1 MLLALQVGCYFDSS
15 GYSVEILCVIQIV
28 CRIVADCLKVCI
40 MGISFIRG
48 YCKSS
53 FYINKKADADLA
65 VLADWLKAHP
75 DFDLALVG
83 YADKGTGSPKV
94 NMEVS
99 KKRMSVVIA
108 RLEKL
113 GVESSRITT
122 DYKGDTVQPF
132 VENDKNRVVTCT
144 IIP

>member
-1 MLLALQVGCYFDSS
+1 
-15 GYSVEILCVIQIV
+15 
-28 CRIVADCLKVCI
+28 
-40 MGISFIRG
+40 
-48 YCKSS
+48 
-53 FYINKKADADLA
+53 
-65 VLADWLKAHP
+65 
-75 DFDLALVG
+75 
-83 YADKGTGSPKV
+83 
-94 NMEVS
+94 MEVS

-113 GVESSRITT
+113 GVESGRVTT

>member
-1 MLLALQVGCYFDSS
+1 MARENSKNIHFSIG
-15 GYSVEILCVIQIV
+15 
-28 CRIVADCLKVCI
+28 
-40 MGISFIRG
+40 
-48 YCKSS
+48 S